1 MLVMTHQIENMKQ
14 LKIIIS
20 GGGSGG
26 HIFPA
31 LAIAGSLLEIDNNIE
46 FLFVGAKNKMEM
58 EKVPNAGFKIK
69 GLWISG
75 FQRRLTLK
83 NLLFPLKLVHS
94 ILFSFIIIN
103 RFKPDL
109 VIGTG
114 GFASG
119 PILYVASKKNI
130 PTLIQ
135 EQNSYAGITNKIL
148 SAHVDLIC
156 VAYENMQRFFP
167 DDKIFLTGNPIR
179 KNILNHNSKTND
191 AARFFNVNIEKPT
204 VLVVGG
210 SLGAKTINT
219 SILNGLNIFKENQIN
234 LIWQTGKAFSS
245 KANNAI
251 QEINTHGINTY
262 SFIKDI
268 DLAYQAADIIIS
280 RAGAI
285 AISELCCIGK
295 PVILVP
301 SPNVAEN
308 HQFKNAQSLVNKNAA
323 LLVNDVDANDK
334 LVSTIINLY
343 NDDQLKEVLSRNIK
357 KMEVK
362 ESSLVIANHALDL
375 LKK

>member
-1 MLVMTHQIENMKQ
+1 MTHQTENMKQ

-31 LAIAGSLLEIDNNIE
+31 IAIAKSLQEIDKNID

-58 EKVPNAGFKIK
+58 EKVPDAGYKIK

-75 FQRRLTLK
+75 FQRRLSLK
-83 NLLFPLKLVHS
+83 NLLFPLKLIYS
-94 ILFSFIIIN
+94 IFSSFIIII

-148 SAHVDLIC
+148 SRHVNLIC
-156 VAYENMQRFFP
+156 VAYEKMERFFP
-167 DDKIFLTGNPIR
+167 KEKIFITGNPIR
-179 KNILNHNSKTND
+179 KNIINNNYNIENAIK
-191 AARFFNVNIEKPT
+191 FFNLNSEKST
-204 VLVVGG
+204 VLVIGG
-210 SLGAKTINT
+210 SLGARTINN
-219 SILNGLNIFKENQIN
+219 SILHGLNIFKVNHLN
-234 LIWQTGKAFSS
+234 LIWQTGKAFAS
-245 KANNAI
+245 KADDAI
-251 QEINTHGINTY
+251 KKINTHGINTY

-285 AISELCCIGK
+285 AISELFSIGK

-323 LLVNDVDANDK
+323 LMVNDVNANDK
-334 LVSTIINLY
+334 LVETIINLY
-343 NDDQLKEVLSRNIK
+343 NDEQLKEVLSRNIK

-362 ESSLVIANHALDL
+362 ESSSVIANHALDL